1 MLVAGIIV
9 GIILFLILLL
19 VEFIY
24 LSNHFKAKRA
34 RAEAENRHFDQY
46 WLGRSGGGFIGV
58 KNQQVTVYKT
68 EKAEETF
75 KTSRL
80 YVFTDK
86 NRVDFNKTYAPL
98 TVHQKL
104 FGMFLKPEDYTSF
117 IAWLHKQQV
126 LVTPEAQ
133 VLADAKTVLK
143 EHQEN

>member
-1 MLVAGIIV
+1 MVIGIIV
-9 GIILFLILLL
+9 GIIAFLVLL
-19 VEFIY
+19 VIEFIY

-34 RAEAENRHFDQY
+34 KAEAEKRQFDVY

-58 KNQQVTVYKT
+58 KDHNLTVYKT

-86 NRVDFNKTYAPL
+86 QRVDFNKTYAPL
-98 TVHQKL
+98 TVHQKI
-104 FGMFLKPEDYTSF
+104 FGMFLKPEDFT
-117 IAWLHKQQV
+117 ALMNWLAKQQV

-133 VLADAKTVLK
+133 VLADAKTVIK
-143 EHQEN
+143 EHQD